1 MRYSRKIGP
10 PIVSAAVAT
19 LVLTNFATV
28 SIVKDNTSS
37 QLELFGSI
45 WPIALTSAVAVILVM
60 SFLYKSLVDLVDEL
74 EAREAN
80 AQHQA
85 LHDQLTGL
93 ANRALLEDRL
103 SQALTRYRRSG
114 EQVAC

>member
-28 SIVKDNTSS
+28 SIVKDDATSRF
-37 QLELFGSI
+37 ELFGSI

-60 SFLYKSLVDLVDEL
+60 SFLYKSLVHLV
-74 EAREAN
+74 
-80 AQHQA
+80 
-85 LHDQLTGL
+85 
-93 ANRALLEDRL
+93 
-103 SQALTRYRRSG
+103 
-114 EQVAC
+114 